1 MSASGWGSWH
11 SQAFAAVDL
20 IRLLDWK
27 GMAEGAWL
35 KGHGWK
41 GRAFRHAV
49 YRFVLSSRAGFS
61 RRGICFR
68 SAEELTKGEVL
79 QGLNPNAVSESSAPT
94 EATRLPMSD
103 QTNIEMSW
111 SKWMLAP
118 LAFGLSAAAVPH
130 LLTRGYPAIAFP
142 LQHAFSLVC
151 HQQPERSFYLFG
163 SPVAVCARCLGI
175 YLGATVG
182 LLLQTSRRIAL
193 RLLIV
198 IAALNLFDG
207 VAESVGL
214 HGNLMTLRFVLGVA
228 LGAAGALLIS
238 SSLPRTPSQAVTIS

>member
-1 MSASGWGSWH
+1 M
-11 SQAFAAVDL
+11 
-20 IRLLDWK
+20 
-27 GMAEGAWL
+27 EGAWL

-118 LAFGLSAAAVPH
+118 LAFGLSAAAVPY

-151 HQQPERSFYLFG
+151 HQQPERCFWIFG
-163 SPVAVCARCLGI
+163 APVAVCARCLGI
-175 YLGATVG
+175 YLGAAIG
-182 LLLQTSRRIAL
+182 LLLRTSRRIAL
-193 RLLIV
+193 QLLV
-198 IAALNLFDG
+198 AAAALNLLDG
-207 VAESVGL
+207 ITEFAGL
-214 HGNLMTLRFVLGVA
+214 HGNWMTARFVLGVA
-228 LGAAGALLIS
+228 LGAAGGVLVYS
-238 SSLPRTPSQAVTIS
+238 SRQYATPETRNDSGGKVIAAGLYIR